1 MFPAHARA
9 VVAMFLMTSAAHA
22 SVADLEALQRTHPA
36 LRFQYGFEGADD
48 TTRLADGSGNGH
60 ALQRVAGQ
68 NGGNVNDI
76 AFPAGFGGSGQAYRP
91 AFSTSGHMIGAGLA
105 TVATNVPLATA
116 VTVEAVVK
124 LDPFSPAAGGS
135 GAYLLC
141 ARPAGKQ
148 RAYFFRQLDTPA
160 DRISTTFGDSLADTP
175 AVLNYTPDEWYYLTL
190 TATYHAGTNLTTV
203 HWYGANLSD
212 GESTLTL
219 LATDSTT
226 FTGDWTGNSQVGIG
240 CFLNGRQEYLEG
252 EVDSIALTN
261 SVLTAPELQSRLDAL
276 LWGGSEPVAADDA
289 VEVGVTGAIAFS
301 PLANDSQPFDPGS
314 LEIVTAPAHGTV
326 APGSNPGSLVYRHGG
341 GNPGSDTF
349 RYRIANGALTDEADV
364 HVTVS
369 GALRLAAP
377 SLAVPLEPPAAP
389 AGGLVAVDALP
400 GLTFPHAV
408 AMRSVPGN
416 PKALLVATIKSQ
428 LWLIPDT
435 TAATPVKHLVLDLS
449 PLTNLTNGRSIYS
462 IECFPDFATTGHV
475 IVNYQGDK
483 TRLPVPNSSIPNLDR
498 NGAPFATIT
507 CDLRVSRFTI
517 SDAHLAAAADG
528 LSPEEN
534 AAALA
539 TEWPYLNLAEQGFV
553 HTIGDAKFGPD
564 GYLYVSFGDE
574 GEQES
579 NFRNTQ
585 TITKDQFSAI
595 LRLDVNPAST
605 NPKPNP
611 HYAIAAGPLNGPNSP
626 NTPFTDAATQQPNFR
641 IPADNPYVVPAKDGT
656 WDGFYNGIDH
666 AGVLGSVRDE
676 IWATGFRN
684 PFKFHVD
691 ADESGVFAF
700 VGDNGRYDWEEFNV
714 IRNGDNAGWA
724 YYEGSS
730 FIPPIGYVPSTP
742 SLHRTAL
749 HSYPHA
755 NGNGSATGGVLY
767 HGTALPELTGHFIG
781 GDFNSGRIWSISSD
795 GSSVVELTTLRQ
807 SSERIVDF
815 EVDPETG
822 DIFVL
827 ENNTWSGGA
836 APRVLRITRQEAQ
849 AEDYPQTLSK
859 LGVFADLTDL
869 VPNPGVVA
877 YQPNLAFWSDGALKR
892 RWFAIANLTD
902 TIGWSAEDNWS
913 FPEGMVWVKHFDF
926 DLDRTQPGT
935 NVKRLETRV
944 LVRNAGGSYGV
955 SYRWNEAGTEASLVA
970 NEGDDFA
977 IAYTDAEGN
986 PATLDWRIPARSEC
1000 ASCHTATGGHA
1011 LSMNT
1016 RQLNLTQTIAG
1027 QSGNLLELLS
1037 SAGYLA
1043 GFPGNATSMPRHF
1056 RPEESAANL
1065 EARVRSYL
1073 AVNCSYC
1080 HQAGGNAPPSWDGR
1094 AHLAMADTGILYGA
1108 NVGEG
1113 APDPTDHLIR
1123 PGDRD
1128 HSAIWNRINARE
1140 AINGSHNGYTQMPP
1154 LATNAFDP
1162 DGIALLGAW
1171 IDHHA
1176 NVPPAA
1182 ADGSLGTTAVSENA
1196 NVGHLLGA
1204 AAAIDPDVREG
1215 LSDQSL
1221 LTHTIV
1227 SGNEHRLFSLDPATA
1242 ELRVNGWID
1251 HERQPQHVLT
1261 IETSDHFAPNPGVLQ
1276 RTVIVDLIDET
1287 SPDHSEDLDGDGLFD
1302 HWESAHNLTDPA
1314 GDEDRDGLP
1323 NFLEFLSGT
1332 NPSLNDSPA
1341 LAGPLLQGTDGLAW
1355 NVRNGFMLG
1364 SDYWVE
1370 QSTNLTGWTSL
1381 AEGSGYEVISITP
1394 VSAGV
1399 SRVVIRAPS
1408 AEAKSF
1414 LRLAKP

>member
-1 MFPAHARA
+1 MHSAPARVFAALLLASA
-9 VVAMFLMTSAAHA
+9 VANA
-22 SVADLEALQRTHPA
+22 SVADLEAIQRAHAA
-36 LRFQYGFEGADD
+36 LRFQYGFEGSDD
-48 TTRLADGSGNGH
+48 ATRLADGSGNGH
-60 ALQRVAGQ
+60 TLQRVAGQ
-68 NGGNVNDI
+68 SAGSVDGI
-76 AFPAGFGGSGQAYRP
+76 AFVAGYEGASQAYRP

-105 TVATNVPLATA
+105 TVAANVPLGPA
-116 VTVEAVVK
+116 VTVETVIK
-124 LDPFSPAAGGS
+124 FDPYSPAAGGAGS
-135 GAYLLC
+135 YLLC

-148 RAYFFRQLDTPA
+148 RAYFLRQLDTPV
-160 DRISTTFGDSLADTP
+160 DRISSTFGDNLADTP
-175 AVLNYTPDEWYYLTL
+175 AVLSYTPDRWYYLAL
-190 TATYHAGTNLTTV
+190 TASYSAATNLTTV
-203 HWYGANLSD
+203 NWYGANLNEGLAPLIHLGSD
-212 GESTLTL
+212 NS
-219 LATDSTT
+219 S
-226 FTGDWTGNSQVGIG
+226 FTGDWTGNSQVGVG
-240 CFLNGRQEYLEG
+240 CFLNGRQEYLQG
-252 EVDSIALTN
+252 AIDSIALTN
-261 SVLTAPELQSRLDAL
+261 ATLTPGELQTRLDSL
-276 LWGGSEPVAADDA
+276 LWGGSEPVAADDM
-289 VEVGVTGAIAFS
+289 VEVGVSGAVAIQ
-301 PLANDSQPFDPGS
+301 PLSNDSGPLNPAS
-314 LEIVTAPAHGTV
+314 LEIIV
-326 APGSNPGSLVYRHGG
+326 APTHGSVTPGAAPGTLVYRHGG
-341 GNPGSDTF
+341 GTPGGDHF
-349 RYRIANGALTDEADV
+349 RYRIAHGGLTAEADV
-364 HVTVS
+364 HLSVV

-408 AMRSVPGN
+408 AMRSVPGD

-428 LWLIPDT
+428 VWLIPDT

-449 PLTNLTNGRSIYS
+449 SLTNLTNGRSIYS
-462 IECFPDFATTGHV
+462 IECFPDFATTGHM
-475 IVNYQGDK
+475 IVNYQGDRS
-483 TRLPVPNSSIPNLDR
+483 RLPLPNNSIPNLDR
-498 NGAPFATIT
+498 NGAPFSTIT
-507 CDLRVSRFTI
+507 CDLRVSRFTL
-517 SDAHLAAAADG
+517 SSAHLSAAADG
-528 LSPEEN
+528 LSAEEN

-539 TEWPYLNLAEQGFV
+539 TEWPYLNLAEQGSV

-579 NFRNTQ
+579 SFRNTQ

-595 LRLDVNPAST
+595 LRLDVNPAS
-605 NPKPNP
+605 NHPKPNP
-611 HYAIAAGPLNGPNSP
+611 HYAIAAGPLNGSHSP
-626 NTPFTDAATQQPNFR
+626 NTPFTNAATQEPNFR
-641 IPADNPYVVPAKDGT
+641 IPADNPYVVPAKGGN
-656 WDGFYNGIDH
+656 WDGSYNGIDH
-666 AGVLGSVRDE
+666 AGTPGTVRDE

-691 ADESGVFAF
+691 SDQDGVFVF

-730 FIPPIGYVPSTP
+730 FTPPIGYSPAIPSP
-742 SLHRTAL
+742 HRPAI

-755 NGNGSATGGVLY
+755 NGNGSATGGVFY
-767 HGTALPELTGHFIG
+767 RGTALPELTGRFIG
-781 GDFNSGRIWSISSD
+781 GDFNSGRVWSIGTD
-795 GSSVVELTTLRQ
+795 GGTVVELHTLRQ
-807 SSERIVDF
+807 ASERIVDF

-836 APRVLRITRQEAQ
+836 APRVLRITRQQAQ
-849 AEDYPQTLSK
+849 AEDYPQKLSE
-859 LGVFADLTDL
+859 LGVFADLSDL
-869 VPNPGVVA
+869 APNPGVVA
-877 YQPNLAFWSDGALKR
+877 YQPNLGFWSDGALKR

-902 TIGWSAEDNWS
+902 SIGWSAEDNWT

-926 DLDRTQPGT
+926 DLDRSQAGTQ
-935 NVKRLETRV
+935 VKRLETRV
-944 LVRNAGGSYGV
+944 LVRNASGSYGV
-955 SYRWNEAGTEASLVA
+955 SYRWNEAGTEATLVA

-977 IAYTDAEGN
+977 IAYTDAAGS

-1016 RQLNLTQTIAG
+1016 RQFNLTQTIAG

-1037 SAGYLA
+1037 AAGYLA
-1043 GFPGNATSMPRHF
+1043 GFPGNASSMPRHH
-1056 RPEESAANL
+1056 RPDESTADL

-1108 NVGEG
+1108 TIGEG
-1113 APDPTDHLIR
+1113 APDPTDHLVR

-1182 ADGSLGTTAVSENA
+1182 ADGSLATTAVSENA
-1196 NVGHLLGA
+1196 GVGHGLGTVA
-1204 AAAIDPDVREG
+1204 AVDPDVRSG
-1215 LSDQSL
+1215 IADQAM
-1221 LTHTIV
+1221 LTHTIL
-1227 SGNEHRLFSLDPATA
+1227 SGNNGGLFSLDPASGA
-1242 ELRVNGWID
+1242 LRVNGWID
-1251 HERQPQHVLT
+1251 HERQAQHVLT
-1261 IETSDHFAPNPGVLQ
+1261 IETSDHFAPNPGILQ
-1276 RTVIVDLIDET
+1276 RTVIVDLVDET

-1302 HWESAHNLTDPA
+1302 HWESIHHLADPA

-1323 NFLEFLSGT
+1323 NVLEFLSGT
-1332 NPSLNDSPA
+1332 NPNLNESPA
-1341 LAGPLLQGTDGLAW
+1341 LAGPSLVGADGLAW
-1355 NVRNGFMLG
+1355 NVRNGFMRG
-1364 SDYWVE
+1364 SDYRIE
-1370 QSTNLTGWTSL
+1370 QSGDLTGWTSL
-1381 AEGSGYEVISITP
+1381 SEGSGYQVISVTP
-1394 VSAGV
+1394 VSPGI
-1399 SRVVIRAPS
+1399 SRVVIRVPS
-1408 AEAKSF
+1408 AEGRSF